1 MYPAEHCTNQPLTG
15 NIDRRKFLG
24 TAGATATCLAVLGTA
39 RGEDATTPTQPARQS
54 PFVTRGVYIH
64 DGFTVEPRS
73 HAPLYWDRETWQ
85 REIRWLDACGINAIE
100 FATMLEFSRLPS
112 TELERRKISDRLHLR
127 DYAHSLGNQFAYQLS
142 NTAVSTVP
150 AGDEPGHQLKD
161 RAVML
166 CPRQPGNFEKT
177 LGIQKFFLDTYRC
190 GLLRSNGSGLGRV
203 HLRPMRRSRVST
215 LHQRPGR
222 EARGS
227 PSGGSATRQYMVN
240 L

>member
-1 MYPAEHCTNQPLTG
+1 MNQPLTG

-54 PFVTRGVYIH
+54 PFVTRGVYFH

-127 DYAHSLGNQFAYQLS
+127 DYAHSLGIQFAYQLS

-150 AGDEPGHQLKD
+150 AGDEPGHQLQD

-177 LGIQKFFLDTYRC
+177 FGIQKFFQDT
-190 GLLRSNGSGLGRV
+190 
-203 HLRPMRRSRVST
+203 
-215 LHQRPGR
+215 
-222 EARGS
+222 
-227 PSGGSATRQYMVN
+227 
-240 L
+240 